1 MPTKSITSINSLFLG
16 REQRGKL
23 KSEILQELG
32 QLLEIAVKNKDRST
46 VNIGSFIHW
55 IKPAI
60 LHDQYLYIK
69 NKGDLEPSG
78 YLIWAWVDTETLYDF
93 FDKERF
99 IIHPMGFNDGKNLI
113 ILDFCYLDENNN
125 LSVIKKLYRKAR
137 NEAGVSYKNINI
149 CIRDSNGLVVSN
161 NMRR

>member
-55 IKPAI
+55 IKLPPYCMTSI
-60 LHDQYLYIK
+60 Y
-69 NKGDLEPSG
+69 
-78 YLIWAWVDTETLYDF
+78 T
-93 FDKERF
+93 
-99 IIHPMGFNDGKNLI
+99 
-113 ILDFCYLDENNN
+113 
-125 LSVIKKLYRKAR
+125 
-137 NEAGVSYKNINI
+137 
-149 CIRDSNGLVVSN
+149 
-161 NMRR
+161 

>member
-93 FDKERF
+93 FDKDRF

-125 LSVIKKLYRKAR
+125 LSVIKNLYRKAR